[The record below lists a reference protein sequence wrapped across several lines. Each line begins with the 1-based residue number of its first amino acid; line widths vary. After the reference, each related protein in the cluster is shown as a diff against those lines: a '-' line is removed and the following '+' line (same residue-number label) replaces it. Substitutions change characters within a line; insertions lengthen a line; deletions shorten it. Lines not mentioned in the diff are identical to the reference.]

1 MQIVREF
8 LFEEESCAI
17 CGIGAHN
24 AHEILRLMMAKG
36 KLVVPRRL
44 TKRKKK
50 VRQRRKKG
58 IRYVYA

>member
-36 KLVVPRRL
+36 KLVLYFSFLLVGWGYL
-44 TKRKKK
+44 VHNVTKHP
-50 VRQRRKKG
+50 
-58 IRYVYA
+58 